1 MGACMNKEQILDY
14 LKNKKQFLQ
23 EHFGIS
29 KIGLFG
35 SYARD
40 ESTKNSDIDIIY
52 EIDKDKKFSMFAYLK
67 LNKYLEE
74 SFHAKVD
81 LVRETAIKESL
92 KSYISKD
99 IIYV

>member
-1 MGACMNKEQILDY
+1 
-14 LKNKKQFLQ
+14 
-23 EHFGIS
+23 
-29 KIGLFG
+29 
-35 SYARD
+35 YARD
-40 ESTKNSDIDIIY
+40 ESTKNSDVDIIY